1 MDLMKLSMAPVMFFQ
16 FFIEFKE
23 LSLLNFAVSIA
34 VSSINELLKIVLGD
48 SSTLLLKDIVEE
60 IASFISV
67 ERSVM
72 VGIVLLVDLIQT
84 LTEESSLFSWDV
96 TFSFFAIVF
105 ACTAAHLVWMKI
117 ILKWVYWFIL
127 FVFISGMWIILL
139 WVFCRVLRFSPSGF
153 FHLHFY
159 Q

>member
-1 MDLMKLSMAPVMFFQ
+1 MDLMKLSMASVMFFQ

-48 SSTLLLKDIVEE
+48 SSTLLLENIVEE

-84 LTEESSLFSWDV
+84 LTEESSLFS
-96 TFSFFAIVF
+96 
-105 ACTAAHLVWMKI
+105 
-117 ILKWVYWFIL
+117 
-127 FVFISGMWIILL
+127 
-139 WVFCRVLRFSPSGF
+139 
-153 FHLHFY
+153 
-159 Q
+159 

>member
-34 VSSINELLKIVLGD
+34 VSSINKLFKIVLGD
-48 SSTLLLKDIVEE
+48 SSTLLLEDIVEE

-84 LTEESSLFSWDV
+84 LTEESSLFS
-96 TFSFFAIVF
+96 
-105 ACTAAHLVWMKI
+105 
-117 ILKWVYWFIL
+117 
-127 FVFISGMWIILL
+127 
-139 WVFCRVLRFSPSGF
+139 
-153 FHLHFY
+153 
-159 Q
+159 

>member
-67 ERSVM
+67 EGSVM

-84 LTEESSLFSWDV
+84 LTEESSLFS
-96 TFSFFAIVF
+96 
-105 ACTAAHLVWMKI
+105 
-117 ILKWVYWFIL
+117 
-127 FVFISGMWIILL
+127 
-139 WVFCRVLRFSPSGF
+139 
-153 FHLHFY
+153 
-159 Q
+159 

>member
-84 LTEESSLFSWDV
+84 LTEESSLFS
-96 TFSFFAIVF
+96 
-105 ACTAAHLVWMKI
+105 
-117 ILKWVYWFIL
+117 
-127 FVFISGMWIILL
+127 
-139 WVFCRVLRFSPSGF
+139 
-153 FHLHFY
+153 
-159 Q
+159 

>member
-48 SSTLLLKDIVEE
+48 SSTLLLEDIVEE

-84 LTEESSLFSWDV
+84 LTEESSLFS
-96 TFSFFAIVF
+96 
-105 ACTAAHLVWMKI
+105 
-117 ILKWVYWFIL
+117 
-127 FVFISGMWIILL
+127 
-139 WVFCRVLRFSPSGF
+139 
-153 FHLHFY
+153 
-159 Q
+159 

>member
-1 MDLMKLSMAPVMFFQ
+1 MDLMKLSMASVMFFQ

-48 SSTLLLKDIVEE
+48 SSTLLLENIVEE

-67 ERSVM
+67 EGSVM

-84 LTEESSLFSWDV
+84 LTEESSFFSRDV
-96 TFSFFAIVF
+96 TFSFFSIVF
-105 ACTAAHLVWMKI
+105 ACTAAHLV
-117 ILKWVYWFIL
+117 
-127 FVFISGMWIILL
+127 
-139 WVFCRVLRFSPSGF
+139 
-153 FHLHFY
+153 
-159 Q
+159 